1 MQNRQGY
8 CSYCRVCY
16 SNLEQHMSSDRHR
29 YLTIQSRQWKGSR
42 TLMERF
48 LQDVLR
54 HHPYR
59 YQKSRSMQKKSLPMN
74 TAAPSEVVP
83 NNDFT
88 PEEMAVDADGV
99 RGEMPTKDSKPVED
113 MYSRSS
119 KSQEYIQGVSVRPS
133 VIQKVEKGQQQSLEF
148 VHKIGNNMKE
158 FNSVG
163 IGHSTN
169 NRQSVI
175 RFSVISNAPVSC
187 LPESSHERPVT
198 TNTTTLLPLGAHFD
212 SVGECDPNKVDKYLK
227 QLDGDSGNLTLSC
240 YPETSSG
247 SCQKPKESNR
257 ESLCIN
263 SDKLV
268 IQEDVKSQGKTLSA
282 GFEAH
287 EFVGTEGSLK
297 LESLS
302 KLAVN
307 PAINMNKTDI
317 PVNKGIFEDGIPK
330 HHEEFFPNMDCTQ
343 EGKHLAFLEQK
354 TSVSSEM
361 KLAGGSLQS
370 ASDHPEEDV
379 PDLWKEEQIDQED
392 KNYELRSSEMSFDGS
407 SSFYSLTDQSKE
419 TANEINL
426 SEEVHADL
434 QYKNNESS
442 VSEISSDCDGSL
454 HLITNQT
461 QVIVK
466 DISAQKAVHIRLV
479 DESYESSDSEMTFD
493 SNASLQSSDDYP
505 QQSDKEANLLKRA
518 HTGLVDMIYGSSS
531 SEISTDSVFSL
542 ESVVDQLPVA
552 VTERKLQKFHNG
564 LVDMN
569 YGSSSSEISTNSVF
583 SLESV
588 VDQLPV
594 AVTERKLQ
602 KKVHIGLLDMNYG
615 SSSSEISTDSV
626 FSLESVV
633 DQLPVAVTER
643 KLQKFHNGLVDMNY
657 GSSSSEIST
666 DSVFSLES
674 VVDQLPVAVTERKLQ
689 KKVHIG
695 LLDMNYGSSSSEIS
709 TDSVF
714 SLESVVDQL
723 PVAVTERKL
732 QKVHSGLV
740 DTNYGS
746 SSSEISTDSVFSLE
760 SVVDQLPVAVTER
773 KLQKKVHIGLVDKN
787 YGSSCSET
795 SFDSDISLQSVV
807 DHPQLAVR
815 ERNLV
820 DRLVYLKD
828 KNRKPSSAKAHLDCD
843 VFLETVTDE
852 PQRAIEEINL
862 KEKNDLM
869 DMSYESY
876 GSEMSFHTD
885 AQLVPD
891 QSQVAVKEVNIQ
903 EVAVDLESKSVI
915 SSVPGLSFGSHAS
928 LYRSGNDQPQGALSE
943 INLKEL
949 NIDMEVKRYR
959 CSSSELTFDSNSPLT
974 SVTEYSEL
982 DVEEVRKKHINL
994 EDESFESISSR
1005 ITLDS
1010 DTPLHLGPDQPELAD
1025 KETVIQKEGYVHLG
1039 GKDDEPTTSKISL
1052 DSYIPFHPVI
1062 NPPEEAVKNLL
1073 NFQKEEWVPVEN
1085 RENKPNGSELSFDY
1099 GIFHS
1104 VTGHS
1109 EDPIKER
1116 SLQKEENVHLENK
1129 NNVPSVSEGS
1139 SKSDTSFQLVA
1150 NHPDVAIKEI
1160 NLQKE
1165 EHANLA
1171 ENGNEL
1177 SISETSW
1184 NSGIRLQ
1191 SVIYKPEMVVKK
1203 LWLQKEKHAQLKA
1216 KCAEFSGSETNLDSD
1231 IPHCSIIEPQI
1242 AVKEINVQKEEC
1254 VGLENTSNKYSS
1266 SDTISDSD
1274 VPPRSLTEKPQ
1285 VTVLKEDHVDPEVE
1299 STRPGNFEI
1308 NLGVNAPLHSVLDQ
1322 PQLAL
1327 LKEKHVDLG
1336 DKNSDSGGGKEGFN
1350 SDHLHSLPGQFWK
1363 VIRKTNPWKEDDMGL
1378 KNKVNEPNVSKLIH
1392 NSDVSLQSVSDQ
1404 PEVGVKQIN
1413 LENEGHVYSEDKNS
1427 RSSGSE
1433 MRLDSEFMVQSTVD
1447 HPQITILEQEHSELE
1462 DKHNQS
1468 CGSEIS
1474 VDSVDPLQ
1482 SVPDQLRE
1490 TVKEK
1495 SLCKDQVDMEDKRD
1509 KSQHFEIVYDSDV
1522 LFQSVAG
1529 QTREVVKEI
1538 NLWKEHVDLED
1549 KVVKPSDSKINFDSD
1564 APLQSVTNKI
1574 QEAVTEINLREGQVC
1589 LDAKSYEPRDSEIIF
1604 VSNAPLQS
1612 MVEQPHVLEEQQANL
1627 EDKSSDPCDPDIN
1640 FVSDETFQSVA
1651 DHLPKSV
1658 KEIGLWQEDH
1668 VYLEDKK
1675 YKLGDFEVSYDS
1687 DVHFVAGHSPEA
1699 VKEISLQEKNDSGVH
1714 LCLEVGQSQVVCKE
1728 MNLQKKEHLGM
1739 EEKTSEPS
1747 DSDIMCDSDV
1757 SFQIVINE
1765 PQESVNLVTGDNDCE
1780 VISDSDV
1787 PFQPVIDSPQ
1797 MTVEEIS
1804 CINAESFVLESESC
1818 DSCDTELG
1826 YVCEA
1831 SSQSVTH
1838 HSKKT
1843 FKIVNQK
1850 KDYIILEESSCEPY
1864 GSGVSFPVDAS
1875 HQSTTYQSLG
1885 PEKKKAKYIDP
1896 KDKSCQSNSLK
1907 RKFEWEDTCQPLV
1920 HQLQK
1925 VDKGVSLWKD
1935 VENTGLKDKNYES
1948 NVSAKGCN
1956 ESPELVI
1963 HQVADKENL
1972 LKLKCADLE
1981 SMSCDPCGSGMNF
1994 QCDPSRQSN
2003 TDQPQKAINKTGL
2016 LKKVSFDL
2024 KETNYNCHSSS
2035 VPGVDSIGNLEKA
2048 KEVTEDDPDEQVPE
2062 GVPQTPA
2069 SLVGKTW
2076 SQTMREGDMN
2086 TNALAKEFKEDSFRC
2101 YVDDRETRKIK
2112 KKKLNKGKKIA
2123 WADLEQDTTSIQVV
2137 SDCDDGAGGI
2147 SDIDDFPV
2155 ALDKPSHFLSTKRHC
2170 EQTWRVASRCQAVKV
2185 SHGTQTNLSSNPG
2198 MKRRMTGQE
2207 KDSPGRKR
2215 LLLQNDRKTRKNV
2228 KIGTAEFPESCS
2240 TVLKSLQPN
2249 ALVYVLSSNIKQKKG
2264 EPNNFS
2270 KMRHCSRNNW
2280 DINIQY
2286 RDKQSSYNYYDPLN
2300 KRIVIDP
2307 SLNIEVPN
2315 SDRNNCVEIHFSDLN
2330 SRGGDDDTYV
2340 QSSASAPF
2348 MTVTVGHEV
2357 MSHQEAS
2364 EPSVFLEESEILNSS
2379 EVPKESNF
2387 QSTLLNCDVT
2397 NISPKS
2403 VRNKFSESKKK
2414 IQRKKVTT
2422 NNKPGFPQ
2430 KGCRPIIPQQKT
2442 SIASEKQSIWS
2453 QTKLSDIIKKYIL
2466 KYSVFLRHKYWS
2478 KNTLI
2483 RMHNKKK
2490 KSHVSRLKKAKNP
2503 AEMLPN
2509 SVPSAGAEE
2518 QSGAPAS
2525 SSPKQPVQD
2534 SPGPAGSTNN
2544 GIKRS
2549 PRRNQRKPSRPVRV
2563 YDLRSL
2569 YSQVPY
2575 TDRMSTRLSHKF
2587 QDNKVN

>member
-59 YQKSRSMQKKSLPMN
+59 YQKSRSMQKKRLPMN

-163 IGHSTN
+163 
-169 NRQSVI
+169 
-175 RFSVISNAPVSC
+175 
-187 LPESSHERPVT
+187 
-198 TNTTTLLPLGAHFD
+198 AHFD

-227 QLDGDSGNLTLSC
+227 
-240 YPETSSG
+240 
-247 SCQKPKESNR
+247 
-257 ESLCIN
+257 
-263 SDKLV
+263 
-268 IQEDVKSQGKTLSA
+268 QEDVKSQGKTLSA

-287 EFVGTEGSLK
+287 EFV
-297 LESLS
+297 
-302 KLAVN
+302 
-307 PAINMNKTDI
+307 
-317 PVNKGIFEDGIPK
+317 GIFEDGIPK

-392 KNYELRSSEMSFDGS
+392 KNYELRSSEMSFDG
-407 SSFYSLTDQSKE
+407 K
-419 TANEINL
+419 
-426 SEEVHADL
+426 EVHADL
-434 QYKNNESS
+434 QYKNSESS

-461 QVIVK
+461 Q
-466 DISAQKAVHIRLV
+466 
-479 DESYESSDSEMTFD
+479 
-493 SNASLQSSDDYP
+493 SSDDYP
-505 QQSDKEANLLKRA
+505 QQPDKEANLLKRV
-518 HTGLVDMIYGSSS
+518 HS
-531 SEISTDSVFSL
+531 
-542 ESVVDQLPVA
+542 
-552 VTERKLQKFHNG
+552 G

-569 YGSSSSEISTNSVF
+569 YGSK
-583 SLESV
+583 
-588 VDQLPV
+588 
-594 AVTERKLQ
+594 RKLQ

-615 SSSSEISTDSV
+615 SSSSEI
-626 FSLESVV
+626 
-633 DQLPVAVTER
+633 
-643 KLQKFHNGLVDMNY
+643 M
-657 GSSSSEIST
+657 
-666 DSVFSLES
+666 
-674 VVDQLPVAVTERKLQ
+674 VDQLPVAVTERKLQ
-689 KKVHIG
+689 KK
-695 LLDMNYGSSSSEIS
+695 
-709 TDSVF
+709 
-714 SLESVVDQL
+714 
-723 PVAVTERKL
+723 
-732 QKVHSGLV
+732 
-740 DTNYGS
+740 
-746 SSSEISTDSVFSLE
+746 
-760 SVVDQLPVAVTER
+760 
-773 KLQKKVHIGLVDKN
+773 
-787 YGSSCSET
+787 
-795 SFDSDISLQSVV
+795 SVV

-885 AQLVPD
+885 AQLAPD

-903 EVAVDLESKSVI
+903 EVAVDLES
-915 SSVPGLSFGSHAS
+915 
-928 LYRSGNDQPQGALSE
+928 NDQPQGALSE

-949 NIDMEVKRYR
+949 NIDME
-959 CSSSELTFDSNSPLT
+959 
-974 SVTEYSEL
+974 YSEL
-982 DVEEVRKKHINL
+982 DVEE
-994 EDESFESISSR
+994 
-1005 ITLDS
+1005 
-1010 DTPLHLGPDQPELAD
+1010 PELAD

-1039 GKDDEPTTSKISL
+1039 GKDDEPTTSKI
-1052 DSYIPFHPVI
+1052 
-1062 NPPEEAVKNLL
+1062 K
-1073 NFQKEEWVPVEN
+1073 EWVPVEN

-1099 GIFHS
+1099 
-1104 VTGHS
+1104 
-1109 EDPIKER
+1109 
-1116 SLQKEENVHLENK
+1116 
-1129 NNVPSVSEGS
+1129 GS

-1171 ENGNEL
+1171 EN
-1177 SISETSW
+1177 
-1184 NSGIRLQ
+1184 
-1191 SVIYKPEMVVKK
+1191 
-1203 LWLQKEKHAQLKA
+1203 
-1216 KCAEFSGSETNLDSD
+1216 
-1231 IPHCSIIEPQI
+1231 EPQI

-1254 VGLENTSNKYSS
+1254 VGLENKSNKYSS

-1299 STRPGNFEI
+1299 T
-1308 NLGVNAPLHSVLDQ
+1308 
-1322 PQLAL
+1322 L

-1336 DKNSDSGGGKEGFN
+1336 DKNSESGG
-1350 SDHLHSLPGQFWK
+1350 
-1363 VIRKTNPWKEDDMGL
+1363 
-1378 KNKVNEPNVSKLIH
+1378 
-1392 NSDVSLQSVSDQ
+1392 
-1404 PEVGVKQIN
+1404 
-1413 LENEGHVYSEDKNS
+1413 GHVYSEDKNS

-1433 MRLDSEFMVQSTVD
+1433 MRLDSEFM
-1447 HPQITILEQEHSELE
+1447 
-1462 DKHNQS
+1462 
-1468 CGSEIS
+1468 
-1474 VDSVDPLQ
+1474 

-1495 SLCKDQVDMEDKRD
+1495 SLCKD
-1509 KSQHFEIVYDSDV
+1509 
-1522 LFQSVAG
+1522 QSVAG

-1574 QEAVTEINLREGQVC
+1574 QEAVTEINLREGQ
-1589 LDAKSYEPRDSEIIF
+1589 
-1604 VSNAPLQS
+1604 S

-1627 EDKSSDPCDPDIN
+1627 EDKSSDP
-1640 FVSDETFQSVA
+1640 S
-1651 DHLPKSV
+1651 
-1658 KEIGLWQEDH
+1658 
-1668 VYLEDKK
+1668 
-1675 YKLGDFEVSYDS
+1675 
-1687 DVHFVAGHSPEA
+1687 GHSPEA

-1714 LCLEVGQSQVVCKE
+1714 LCLEVGQSQVV
-1728 MNLQKKEHLGM
+1728 L
-1739 EEKTSEPS
+1739 
-1747 DSDIMCDSDV
+1747 
-1757 SFQIVINE
+1757 INE

-1804 CINAESFVLESESC
+1804 CINAESFVLE
-1818 DSCDTELG
+1818 
-1826 YVCEA
+1826 
-1831 SSQSVTH
+1831 
-1838 HSKKT
+1838 
-1843 FKIVNQK
+1843 INQK
-1850 KDYIILEESSCEPY
+1850 KDYIILEESSW
-1864 GSGVSFPVDAS
+1864 
-1875 HQSTTYQSLG
+1875 

-1907 RKFEWEDTCQPLV
+1907 RKFEWEDTCQPLA

-1981 SMSCDPCGSGMNF
+1981 
-1994 QCDPSRQSN
+1994 R
-2003 TDQPQKAINKTGL
+2003 
-2016 LKKVSFDL
+2016 
-2024 KETNYNCHSSS
+2024 
-2035 VPGVDSIGNLEKA
+2035 NLEKA

-2069 SLVGKTW
+2069 SL
-2076 SQTMREGDMN
+2076 
-2086 TNALAKEFKEDSFRC
+2086 
-2101 YVDDRETRKIK
+2101 
-2112 KKKLNKGKKIA
+2112 
-2123 WADLEQDTTSIQVV
+2123 VV

-2155 ALDKPSHFLSTKRHC
+2155 ALDKPSHFLSTKRH
-2170 EQTWRVASRCQAVKV
+2170 W
-2185 SHGTQTNLSSNPG
+2185 

-2215 LLLQNDRKTRKNV
+2215 LLLQNDRKTRKNLV
-2228 KIGTAEFPESCS
+2228 LKSSQELQQALLPSNLCRILLALQEVRI
-2240 TVLKSLQPN
+2240 TVLK
-2249 ALVYVLSSNIKQKKG
+2249 
-2264 EPNNFS
+2264 
-2270 KMRHCSRNNW
+2270 
-2280 DINIQY
+2280 
-2286 RDKQSSYNYYDPLN
+2286 
-2300 KRIVIDP
+2300 
-2307 SLNIEVPN
+2307 
-2315 SDRNNCVEIHFSDLN
+2315 
-2330 SRGGDDDTYV
+2330 
-2340 QSSASAPF
+2340 
-2348 MTVTVGHEV
+2348 
-2357 MSHQEAS
+2357 EA
-2364 EPSVFLEESEILNSS
+2364 LEEI
-2379 EVPKESNF
+2379 KES
-2387 QSTLLNCDVT
+2387 LL
-2397 NISPKS
+2397 
-2403 VRNKFSESKKK
+2403 
-2414 IQRKKVTT
+2414 
-2422 NNKPGFPQ
+2422 
-2430 KGCRPIIPQQKT
+2430 
-2442 SIASEKQSIWS
+2442 
-2453 QTKLSDIIKKYIL
+2453 
-2466 KYSVFLRHKYWS
+2466 
-2478 KNTLI
+2478 
-2483 RMHNKKK
+2483 
-2490 KSHVSRLKKAKNP
+2490 
-2503 AEMLPN
+2503 
-2509 SVPSAGAEE
+2509 
-2518 QSGAPAS
+2518 
-2525 SSPKQPVQD
+2525 
-2534 SPGPAGSTNN
+2534 
-2544 GIKRS
+2544 
-2549 PRRNQRKPSRPVRV
+2549 
-2563 YDLRSL
+2563 DL
-2569 YSQVPY
+2569 
-2575 TDRMSTRLSHKF
+2575 
-2587 QDNKVN
+2587 